1 MNTPFTPIPPEH
13 RTPAF
18 NAPKVVLW
26 LIGITVAA
34 FLFQLVGPQH
44 WVNTLL
50 FYSVFNPADLK
61 YFDQDPL
68 VLTTRWIGYG
78 LVHGGWMHLL
88 VNMAFLLAFGTP
100 LARQIPTFS
109 FIALYLLGTAG
120 GALAVTIIYGDSQ
133 LYLIGASGG
142 VSALVGALSRMVF
155 LRRGQEVVPH
165 PFSNRKAGLIFVG
178 IFFAMN
184 LLYYVLPGPGG
195 ETVSGEAHIGGF
207 VSGFVLS
214 LILPWRA
221 RGKGRPAND

>member
-1 MNTPFTPIPPEH
+1 MNQPFTPIPPEH
-13 RTPAF
+13 RPPAF
-18 NAPKVVLW
+18 NAPNVVLW
-26 LIGITVAA
+26 LIGITVAV
-34 FLFQLVGPQH
+34 FLFQMFAPDR
-44 WVNTLL
+44 WANTLL
-50 FYSVFNPADLK
+50 FYTVFNPADLK
-61 YFDQDPL
+61 YFAQDP
-68 VLTTRWIGYG
+68 VVISIRWIGYG
-78 LVHGGWMHLL
+78 LIHGGWMHIC

-100 LARQIPTFS
+100 LARQIPTLS

-120 GALAVTIIYGDSQ
+120 GALAVMLIYGNTE
-133 LYLIGASGG
+133 LYLVGASGG

-165 PFSNRKAGLIFVG
+165 PFSNRRAGMIFVG

-195 ETVSGEAHIGGF
+195 ATVSGEAHIGGF
-207 VSGFVLS
+207 ISGFILS